1 MARLQPVKLEDIKD
15 SELRDLIRQV
25 DAAGV
30 PGGTFARILAIDP
43 EHAKTTLRVLLESF
57 TTGDIDIR
65 LKELLRLQNAQQVDE
80 PCSLAIR
87 STLARKAGI
96 TDAMI
101 AAALGDYEESTLF
114 PEAWKV
120 AMRYTEQMYLDSTKV
135 DRAMYDELRKHFS
148 EAQIMQIGPY
158 VSFCQGVH
166 LFMRSFNATAADAA

>member
-1 MARLQPVKLEDIKD
+1 MARIKPLRLEDIED
-15 SELRDLIRQV
+15 AELRDLIRQV

-30 PGGTFARILAIDP
+30 PGGAFARILAADP
-43 EHAKTTLRVLLESF
+43 RSAKPTLRVLLESF

-65 LKELLRLQNAQQVDE
+65 LKELLRLQNAQQVGE
-80 PCSLAIR
+80 PCSLAVR
-87 STLARKAGI
+87 SSLAKKAGL

-101 AAALGDYEESTLF
+101 AAALGDYEEADF
-114 PEAWKV
+114 PESWKV

-135 DRAMYDELRKHFS
+135 DRAMYDELRKHYS

-166 LFMRSFNATAADAA
+166 LFMRSFDATAADAA